1 MKKYIVI
8 TSVFVS
14 LFLCACNDNTEVSY
28 SMADLVSDFKVEKS
42 EVVIGQEVAFKVYLP
57 GIQPIDK
64 ILLRKDGVNMY
75 MNWSYPEILDAA
87 EGELNYD
94 PEHVFITTSRTDEWS
109 VGEWDLIVR
118 RDKEEDN
125 VGKIN
130 CVLLADKEID
140 VDTYA
145 DLLNIKA
152 SGWSGQSVDS
162 LVFVSQDFRQVKVAT
177 GADDEKLPA
186 VIQNLKIQ
194 LPKDFLSDGTWK
206 LFIERWEFGLKEE
219 LTTFEFIKKGFLDDA
234 PITADADGKY
244 KVFFK
249 LDQVKEKED
258 KISIISPITTKKET
272 RTLSNEF
279 FDPDTHIYTLVL
291 DEVKTPAN
299 EGKWRFTMRRSGIY
313 VFQAIEK
320 ELTKAIK

>member
-8 TSVFVS
+8 VSVIVS
-14 LFLCACNDNTEVSY
+14 IFLFSCNDNTEVSY
-28 SMADLVSDFKVEKS
+28 SAANLVSDFKVEKS

-57 GIQPIDK
+57 GIQPVDK

-75 MNWSYPEILDAA
+75 MNWSYPEILDVA

-118 RDKEEDN
+118 RDKEEEN

-177 GADDEKLPA
+177 W
-186 VIQNLKIQ
+186 
-194 LPKDFLSDGTWK
+194 S
-206 LFIERWEFGLKEE
+206 
-219 LTTFEFIKKGFLDDA
+219 
-234 PITADADGKY
+234 
-244 KVFFK
+244 
-249 LDQVKEKED
+249 
-258 KISIISPITTKKET
+258 
-272 RTLSNEF
+272 
-279 FDPDTHIYTLVL
+279 
-291 DEVKTPAN
+291 
-299 EGKWRFTMRRSGIY
+299 
-313 VFQAIEK
+313 
-320 ELTKAIK
+320 

>member
-1 MKKYIVI
+1 
-8 TSVFVS
+8 
-14 LFLCACNDNTEVSY
+14 
-28 SMADLVSDFKVEKS
+28 
-42 EVVIGQEVAFKVYLP
+42 
-57 GIQPIDK
+57 
-64 ILLRKDGVNMY
+64 MY
-75 MNWSYPEILDAA
+75 MNWSYPEILDVA

-118 RDKEEDN
+118 RDKEEEN

-186 VIQNLKIQ
+186 VIQNLQIQ

-291 DEVKTPAN
+291 DEAKTPAN